1 MGRFSP
7 CLFIG
12 KIKEDKMIEIMVTD
26 IAKYDMVQILQ
37 KAVQGEQVI
46 LKHDN
51 VAVSLTPNK
60 PQADERQLAFDEFF
74 AKMKGKLPANYEF
87 NRDELYDRP

>member
-1 MGRFSP
+1 
-7 CLFIG
+7 
-12 KIKEDKMIEIMVTD
+12 MIEIMVTD